1 VDVVP
6 EGTQPD
12 PDKVRRLERKLSTL
26 FNKLTFSS
34 SRSVL
39 YRLDRLADG
48 RGSMYHPRRW
58 CAEEMQSCY
67 KRLAQISKVFAR
79 TWRNW
84 ALEMLRTDFNRRSVI
99 LNLSV
104 VLDYQRW
111 TEEDERASRISP
123 LWR

>member
-1 VDVVP
+1 MQH
-6 EGTQPD
+6 E
-12 PDKVRRLERKLSTL
+12 DKVKIR
-26 FNKLTFSS
+26 
-34 SRSVL
+34 
-39 YRLDRLADG
+39 DRNAN
-48 RGSMYHPRRW
+48 RSMYHPRRW

-111 TEEDERASRISP
+111 TEEDERGSRISP